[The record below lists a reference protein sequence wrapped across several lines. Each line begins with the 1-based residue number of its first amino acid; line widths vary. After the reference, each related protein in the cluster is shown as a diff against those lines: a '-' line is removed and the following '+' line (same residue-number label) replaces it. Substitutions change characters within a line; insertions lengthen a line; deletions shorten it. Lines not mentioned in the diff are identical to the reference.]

1 MTLSREHLIPMLGL
15 TGFLALTGCVDMF
28 TTRMPSAAGAW
39 SGTTTAG
46 QAELAECAPFAFQV
60 DIHDNPV
67 LFWPEVSGRA
77 FPTVAPVG
85 VRQQAVGTVTS
96 WWVEGYMM
104 PSNFIQ
110 LESRMQA
117 PLFFGPRPYAVWRGT
132 LADDRID
139 LVESGSPCQREL
151 VLTRR

>member
-15 TGFLALTGCVDMF
+15 TGLLALTGCVDAF
-28 TTRMPSAAGAW
+28 TTRPPEAGVW

-46 QAELAECAPFAFQV
+46 RTDLAECAPFGFLV

-85 VRQQAVGTVTS
+85 TRQQATNAVTT
-96 WWVEGYMM
+96 WWVDGYMM

-110 LESRMQA
+110 FESRMQA
-117 PLFFGPRPYAVWRGT
+117 PLFFGARPYAVWRGT
-132 LADDRID
+132 LDDDRIA
-139 LVESGSPCQREL
+139 LVESGSPCGREL